1 MPKRSRIQLE
11 DVATWPNLVE
21 ATWNAAK
28 GKRHQK
34 EVVRYVGDL
43 EGNLTNLQRSIL
55 GGNAPVGRG
64 TTFQIHDPKPRA
76 IHAPIFEERILHHAI
91 VALVGPVLDRT
102 LVADTFACRTGKGTH
117 AAVLRAQH
125 HARRHDWFGKLD
137 VRQYFAT
144 IDHHTLLRMLDRRFK
159 DRRLKHLMAR
169 IIDAHH
175 TEVGRGLPIGSLTSQ
190 TFANFYLNPFDR
202 FLLEQTEATGI
213 VRYMDD
219 VVWWGDSKA
228 AVLRIGREAKAF
240 LNKELLLDS
249 KPLHVD
255 RCQRGIS
262 LCGFRILPGT
272 IRLSRRRKNR
282 YRWGRRRWEARY
294 LRGEISKLELQSAYS
309 SLHGMTLLAD
319 ARSFRQMELE
329 RNPPMEAIECL

>member
-21 ATWNAAK
+21 ATWNAAR

-43 EGNLTNLQRSIL
+43 EGNLTKLQRSIFRWQCTRRSWNHL
-55 GGNAPVGRG
+55 SDSRPEASSHPCSHLRRAYSAPRHRGVGRTCTRSKLWWPTPSPAG
-64 TTFQIHDPKPRA
+64 R
-76 IHAPIFEERILHHAI
+76 ER
-91 VALVGPVLDRT
+91 
-102 LVADTFACRTGKGTH
+102 GTH

-202 FLLEQTEATGI
+202 LLLEQTEATGI

-249 KPLHVD
+249 KPLQRRSMPTGDLAMRFSHTARHDSAESPAQEQIPLGTPQVGSQVPARRD
-255 RCQRGIS
+255 IETRTAIGPIRRC
-262 LCGFRILPGT
+262 T
-272 IRLSRRRKNR
+272 
-282 YRWGRRRWEARY
+282 A
-294 LRGEISKLELQSAYS
+294 
-309 SLHGMTLLAD
+309 
-319 ARSFRQMELE
+319 
-329 RNPPMEAIECL
+329 